1 MTPEYK
7 ADFYTWAKHNAQ
19 LLRSGQA
26 DQADWENI
34 AEELDSMG
42 NSERRSLKSHLR
54 NLLMHLLKWQHQ
66 PQRRGKSWRQ
76 TISNSRMEVADILKD
91 SPGLKPQF
99 AELITEAYSEARRVA
114 GQETGVSVSSFPALC
129 PYSITEIMELEFWP
143 S

>member
-19 LLRSGQA
+19 LLRNGQA

-99 AELITEAYSEARRVA
+99 SELITEAYSEARRVA

>member
-26 DQADWENI
+26 EKADWENI

-54 NLLMHLLKWQHQ
+54 NLLMHLLKWQYQ
-66 PQRRGKSWRQ
+66 PQRRGKSWRL

-99 AELITEAYSEARRVA
+99 ADLLTEAYTEARRIA
-114 GQETGVSVSSFPALC
+114 AAETGISVTTFPELC
-129 PYSITEIMELEFWP
+129 PYSNTEITELEFWP
-143 S
+143 G

>member
-42 NSERRSLKSHLR
+42 NSERRSLKSHLS
-54 NLLMHLLKWQHQ
+54 NLLMHLLKWQYQ
-66 PQRRGKSWRQ
+66 PQRRGKSWRLS
-76 TISNSRMEVADILKD
+76 IHNSRKAIRYILED
-91 SPGLKPQF
+91 SPSLNPKLP
-99 AELITEAYSEARRVA
+99 ELLESTYTEAREDAA
-114 GQETGVSVSSFPALC
+114 LETGFDIALFPGTC
-129 PYSITEIMELEFWP
+129 PFRLEEMLNNQFWP
-143 S
+143 E